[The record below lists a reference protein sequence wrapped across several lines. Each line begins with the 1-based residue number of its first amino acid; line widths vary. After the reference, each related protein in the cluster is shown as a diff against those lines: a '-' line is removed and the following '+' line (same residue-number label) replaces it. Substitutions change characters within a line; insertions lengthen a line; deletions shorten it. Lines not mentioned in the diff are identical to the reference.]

1 MCKCTNPTRL
11 TPSPPLPPASSYQRS
26 DLQIKILQSFNY
38 RFDYDCVV
46 YTVVYTV
53 YSRAAWQSAI
63 FFPRIFTEALRRS
76 AKYLILI

>member
-11 TPSPPLPPASSYQRS
+11 TPSPPPLPPASSYQRS

-38 RFDYDCVV
+38 GFDYDCIAV
-46 YTVVYTV
+46 
-53 YSRAAWQSAI
+53 QLGNPPC